1 MVKRILN
8 QEGPFR
14 ILIGIVLVAG
24 SVVTYVLALLFTRQ
38 GTCPIESNKEY
49 FANERGE
56 RGEKGEKGE
65 KDGSFGSIL
74 STINRVSGI
83 LLQPSTWTERIE
95 MHTLSPVDLARRY
108 LKSQATVEDGTI

>member
-14 ILIGIVLVAG
+14 IIIGIVLVVG

-49 FANERGE
+49 FANE
-56 RGEKGEKGE
+56 KGEKDE

-74 STINRVSGI
+74 STINRVSSI

>member
-1 MVKRILN
+1 MMVKRILN

-14 ILIGIVLVAG
+14 ILIGIVLVVG

-49 FANERGE
+49 FANEK
-56 RGEKGEKGE
+56 GEKGEKGE

-74 STINRVSGI
+74 STINRVSSI